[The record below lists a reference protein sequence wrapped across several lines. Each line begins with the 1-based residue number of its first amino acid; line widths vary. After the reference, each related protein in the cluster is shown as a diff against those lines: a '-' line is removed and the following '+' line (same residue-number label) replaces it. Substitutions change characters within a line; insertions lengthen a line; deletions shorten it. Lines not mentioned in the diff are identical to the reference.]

1 MVKRE
6 IYLEKI
12 RPFYEQNTL
21 IKIIY
26 GLRRS
31 GKSVILEQ
39 IQEEIKAN
47 KENKIYINFESLE
60 YDFIKTAK
68 DLDKYIKSITNKN
81 EQYYLFLDEVGIIED
96 FEKAI
101 NSLRVEKKYS
111 IFITGSN
118 SKMLFSEL
126 STVLSRKICKF
137 WSKKS

>member
-1 MVKRE
+1 MIKRE

-39 IQEEIKAN
+39 IQEEIKA
-47 KENKIYINFESLE
+47 KKKNKIYINFESLE

-81 EQYYLFLDEVGIIED
+81 EQYYLFLDEVGIITD

-101 NSLRVEKKYS
+101 NSLRVEKNYS

-137 WSKKS
+137 

>member
-1 MVKRE
+1 MIKRE

-21 IKIIY
+21 VKIIY

-39 IQEEIKAN
+39 IQEEIKVK

-68 DLDKYIKSITNKN
+68 DLDEYIKGRTNKD
-81 EQYYLFLDEVGIIED
+81 EQYYLFLDEIGFIQD

-101 NSLRVEKKYS
+101 NSIKIKKNYS

-118 SKMLFSEL
+118 SKMLFGEL

-137 WSKKS
+137 